1 MRSRTLDLIVPKR
14 SLSVLL
20 KEDMGRGYTV
30 FARSLKRKS
39 LCYYLAPPMVLALA
53 GFVAVLI
60 FAPEVKRED
69 ESKEVSVETS
79 SAPSVFPPSFLLLI
93 PSARDANRDSSHRS
107 IYPYSIIPGGISSV
121 EELKIAITHDPL
133 VKAHYRGFNLAKAHI
148 VRLTKDRA
156 VHVSYRL
163 GGGIYWTQKSIILL
177 RGETLITDGRNASRT
192 RCGNRISDR
201 PAPPFSPDEPPP
213 LVFDTPMVP
222 PTFPSPPPYDAPL
235 APPPGGSVPI
245 LPIIPIFPGGGSSPP
260 VIHKPPEPVP
270 VPEPGTL
277 CLLIATLPAAWLIRK
292 KCYC

>member
-30 FARSLKRKS
+30 F
-39 LCYYLAPPMVLALA
+39 
-53 GFVAVLI
+53 

-93 PSARDANRDSSHRS
+93 PSARDANRASSHRS

-121 EELKIAITHDPL
+121 EELKIAIAHDPL
-133 VKAHYRGFNLAKAHI
+133 VKAHYRGFNLAKARI

-192 RCGNRISDR
+192 RCANRISDR

-213 LVFDTPMVP
+213 V
-222 PTFPSPPPYDAPL
+222 APL
-235 APPPGGSVPI
+235 APPPGGPVPI

-277 CLLIATLPAAWLIRK
+277 CLLIATLPGAWLIYK
-292 KCYC
+292 KCCC

>member
-177 RGETLITDGRNASRT
+177 RGETPD
-192 RCGNRISDR
+192 
-201 PAPPFSPDEPPP
+201 APPPV
-213 LVFDTPMVP
+213 VFDTPMVP

>member
-177 RGETLITDGRNASRT
+177 RGETLITGPDPANHPDLSGRWFIATCNPQTTGARACPRTRYALSFDRNAPS
-192 RCGNRISDR
+192 C
-201 PAPPFSPDEPPP
+201 
-213 LVFDTPMVP
+213 LVDSQEV
-222 PTFPSPPPYDAPL
+222 L
-235 APPPGGSVPI
+235 
-245 LPIIPIFPGGGSSPP
+245 LL
-260 VIHKPPEPVP
+260 
-270 VPEPGTL
+270 TL
-277 CLLIATLPAAWLIRK
+277 RHH
-292 KCYC
+292 

>member
-53 GFVAVLI
+53 GFAAVLI

-93 PSARDANRDSSHRS
+93 PSARDANRASSHRS

-121 EELKIAITHDPL
+121 EELKIAIAHDPL
-133 VKAHYRGFNLAKAHI
+133 VKAHYRGFNLAKARI

-192 RCGNRISDR
+192 RCANRISD
-201 PAPPFSPDEPPP
+201 PPVAPSSPDEPPP
-213 LVFDTPMVP
+213 ALFDEPVA
-222 PTFPSPPPYDAPL
+222 PPPAAPL
-235 APPPGGSVPI
+235 HPPFDSPLTPPGGS
-245 LPIIPIFPGGGSSPP
+245 
-260 VIHKPPEPVP
+260 
-270 VPEPGTL
+270 
-277 CLLIATLPAAWLIRK
+277 
-292 KCYC
+292 